1 MTIEVAEEYEA
12 EARENAVAPKSA
24 EDFLRIVK
32 GFGCECFLLGM
43 PDGVEYVITC
53 EEGGDRIEV
62 YDPAERDDYRHET
75 FDTVEAALS
84 GFIVDGT
91 PLRDYWAKVKVAEI
105 IRDC

>member
-75 FDTVEAALS
+75 FDTVEGALS
-84 GFIVDGT
+84 DFVVDGS
-91 PLRDYWAKVKVAEI
+91 PLRNYWAKVKVAES